1 MNRLEERL
9 APLDGVA
16 AVILWVA
23 GVAVLQGKAHEPSSD
38 ASPERALQF
47 FQIHTGTVL
56 AGTTLFA
63 VGTLFF
69 LWFLGLIRAQL
80 GPAEGGTRRVSSI
93 AYAGGIAMAISLLF
107 VSAAHAA
114 GAINN
119 VHLSP
124 DAAQVYLGLT
134 AGFYYAAEL
143 SGAVFLLATGLTSL
157 GTGAFPTWLAWA
169 SIGLAIWLLIV
180 PIAWIALVYVFPLWL
195 IAVSLILLRDRS
207 TSSPVDRSAP
217 TGTHA
222 TDPSASSEPPPRP

>member
-9 APLDGVA
+9 APLDGIA

-23 GVAVLQGKAHEPSSD
+23 GVVVLQGPAHQPHSD
-38 ASPERALQF
+38 ASGARALQF
-47 FQIHTGTVL
+47 FQDHTGTIL

-63 VGTLFF
+63 LGTLFF

-93 AYAGGIAMAISLLF
+93 AYAAGIVMAISLLL

-124 DAAQVYLGLT
+124 DAAQVYLGIS
-134 AGFYYAAEL
+134 AGFYYAAGL

-157 GTGAFPTWLAWA
+157 GTGAFPVWLGWA
-169 SIGLAIWLLIV
+169 SIGLAVWLLIV

-195 IAVSLILLRDRS
+195 IAVSVLLWTRS
-207 TSSPVDRSAP
+207 RSDSRQ
-217 TGTHA
+217 
-222 TDPSASSEPPPRP
+222 DPAHRTP